1 MHVDTQPCLLTEKV
15 RKLGCR
21 GLAVLDQH
29 LRTNDGGAHGEKL
42 SANIDDVTQ
51 ECLLLFQLSLPA
63 SHAVKRRASQL
74 AGGPLD
80 ETQVPGK
87 RTEFGERIG
96 YGAWPHRKPGQPSA
110 IEAGSFG
117 GGLCLVCEWH

>member
-21 GLAVLDQH
+21 ELSVLDQH

-87 RTEFGERIG
+87 RTEFGERTG
-96 YGAWPHRKPGQPSA
+96 YGARPHRTSWQPCV
-110 IEAGSFG
+110 IRGGSLG
-117 GGLCLVCEWH
+117 ASL